1 MEKQGV
7 LNDKKIV
14 GSPMVHMTCLALV
27 LFAFWMVLSGRTET
41 NFVVYGI
48 LTAVVT
54 TWVTYPLLLVPN
66 KDGSKKY
73 YVFGFSIPKMIM
85 YFFWLMWQL
94 VLANIDVLLAT
105 TGQEL
110 NIDPKVVRFRFKA
123 DNPMASVILANSIT
137 LTPGTVT
144 MNVTDDGVYEIH
156 ALTVGA
162 AAGVLDG
169 GIGFERNMEVVAHPA
184 GVDNGVSRSDFGDG
198 SLDVFVHESQ
208 NLMQVGQK

>member
-14 GSPMVHMTCLALV
+14 GSPMVHMTGLALV

-41 NFVVYGI
+41 KFVVYGI

-110 NIDPKVVRFRFKA
+110 NIDPKVVRFRFKD

-169 GIGFERNMEVVAHPA
+169 GMQKKVADLYGEKFDFAVV
-184 GVDNGVSRSDFGDG
+184 
-198 SLDVFVHESQ
+198 ESE
-208 NLMQVGQK
+208 K

>member
-27 LFAFWMVLSGRTET
+27 LFAFWMILSGRTET

-110 NIDPKVVRFRFKA
+110 VIDPKVVRFRFRA

-169 GIGFERNMEVVAHPA
+169 GMQKKVADLYGEKFDFAVV
-184 GVDNGVSRSDFGDG
+184 
-198 SLDVFVHESQ
+198 ESEE
-208 NLMQVGQK
+208 

>member
-1 MEKQGV
+1 
-7 LNDKKIV
+7 
-14 GSPMVHMTCLALV
+14 
-27 LFAFWMVLSGRTET
+27 
-41 NFVVYGI
+41 
-48 LTAVVT
+48 
-54 TWVTYPLLLVPN
+54 
-66 KDGSKKY
+66 
-73 YVFGFSIPKMIM
+73 
-85 YFFWLMWQL
+85 MWQL

-110 NIDPKVVRFRFKA
+110 KIDPKVVRFRFRA

-169 GIGFERNMEVVAHPA
+169 GMQKKVADLYGEKFDFAVVESEDTILLLVLFGYIDKRPDMYVDIAISYAILGFI
-184 GVDNGVSRSDFGDG
+184 G
-198 SLDVFVHESQ
+198 SLIVAKFI
-208 NLMQVGQK
+208 GGKRI

>member
-1 MEKQGV
+1 MEKQGEF
-7 LNDKKIV
+7 NDKKIV

-27 LFAFWMVLSGRTET
+27 LFAFWMILSGRTET
-41 NFVVYGI
+41 KFVVYGI

-110 NIDPKVVRFRFKA
+110 NIDPKVVRFRFRA

-169 GIGFERNMEVVAHPA
+169 GMQKKVADLYGEKFDFAVV
-184 GVDNGVSRSDFGDG
+184 
-198 SLDVFVHESQ
+198 ESEE
-208 NLMQVGQK
+208 

>member
-41 NFVVYGI
+41 KFVVYGI

-54 TWVTYPLLLVPN
+54 TWVTYPLLLFPN

-169 GIGFERNMEVVAHPA
+169 GMQKKVADLYGEKFDFAVV
-184 GVDNGVSRSDFGDG
+184 
-198 SLDVFVHESQ
+198 ESEE
-208 NLMQVGQK
+208 

>member
-14 GSPMVHMTCLALV
+14 GSPMVHMTGLALV

-41 NFVVYGI
+41 KFVIYGI

-110 NIDPKVVRFRFKA
+110 NIDPKVVRFRFRA

-169 GIGFERNMEVVAHPA
+169 GMQKKVADLYGEEFDFAVV
-184 GVDNGVSRSDFGDG
+184 
-198 SLDVFVHESQ
+198 ESEE
-208 NLMQVGQK
+208 

>member
-14 GSPMVHMTCLALV
+14 GSPMVHMTRLALV

-41 NFVVYGI
+41 KFVVYGI

-169 GIGFERNMEVVAHPA
+169 GMQKKVADLYGEKFDFAVV
-184 GVDNGVSRSDFGDG
+184 
-198 SLDVFVHESQ
+198 ESEE
-208 NLMQVGQK
+208 

>member
-41 NFVVYGI
+41 KFVIYGI

-54 TWVTYPLLLVPN
+54 TRVTYPLLLVPN

-169 GIGFERNMEVVAHPA
+169 GMQKKVADLYGEKFDFAVV
-184 GVDNGVSRSDFGDG
+184 
-198 SLDVFVHESQ
+198 ESEE
-208 NLMQVGQK
+208 

>member
-1 MEKQGV
+1 MEKHGV

-41 NFVVYGI
+41 KFVVYGI

-54 TWVTYPLLLVPN
+54 TWVTYQLLLVPN

-169 GIGFERNMEVVAHPA
+169 GMQKKVADLYGEKFDFAVV
-184 GVDNGVSRSDFGDG
+184 
-198 SLDVFVHESQ
+198 ESEE
-208 NLMQVGQK
+208 

>member
-14 GSPMVHMTCLALV
+14 GSPMVHMTGLALV
-27 LFAFWMVLSGRTET
+27 LFAFWMVLSGKTET
-41 NFVVYGI
+41 KFVVYGI

-110 NIDPKVVRFRFKA
+110 NIDPKVVRFRFRA

-169 GIGFERNMEVVAHPA
+169 GMQKKVADLYGEKFDFAVV
-184 GVDNGVSRSDFGDG
+184 
-198 SLDVFVHESQ
+198 ESEE
-208 NLMQVGQK
+208 

>member
-41 NFVVYGI
+41 KFVIYGI

-110 NIDPKVVRFRFKA
+110 NIDPKVVRFRFRA

-156 ALTVGA
+156 ALTVDA

-169 GIGFERNMEVVAHPA
+169 GMQKKVADLYGEKFDFAVV
-184 GVDNGVSRSDFGDG
+184 
-198 SLDVFVHESQ
+198 ESEE
-208 NLMQVGQK
+208 

>member
-7 LNDKKIV
+7 LSDKKIV
-14 GSPMVHMTCLALV
+14 GSPLVHMASLAVV
-27 LFAFWMVLSGRTET
+27 LFAFWMALSGRTET
-41 NFVVYGI
+41 KFVVYGI
-48 LTAVVT
+48 ITAVVT

-73 YVFGFSIPKMIM
+73 FVFGFSLPKMIM

-105 TGQEL
+105 TAQEL
-110 NIDPKVVRFRFKA
+110 AVDPKIVRFRFKA
-123 DNPMASVILANSIT
+123 DNPMASVVLANSIT

-144 MNVTDDGVYEIH
+144 VNVTDDGLYEIH

-169 GIGFERNMEVVAHPA
+169 GMQKKVADLYGEKFDFAVV
-184 GVDNGVSRSDFGDG
+184 
-198 SLDVFVHESQ
+198 ESEE
-208 NLMQVGQK
+208 

>member
-14 GSPMVHMTCLALV
+14 GSPMVHMTGLALV

-41 NFVVYGI
+41 KFVVYGI

-110 NIDPKVVRFRFKA
+110 NIDPKVVRFRFRA

-169 GIGFERNMEVVAHPA
+169 GMQKKIADLYGEKFDFAVV
-184 GVDNGVSRSDFGDG
+184 
-198 SLDVFVHESQ
+198 ESEE
-208 NLMQVGQK
+208 

>member
-41 NFVVYGI
+41 KFVVYGI

-156 ALTVGA
+156 ALTVDA

-169 GIGFERNMEVVAHPA
+169 GMQKKVADLYGEKFDFAVV
-184 GVDNGVSRSDFGDG
+184 
-198 SLDVFVHESQ
+198 ESEE
-208 NLMQVGQK
+208 

>member
-27 LFAFWMVLSGRTET
+27 LFAFWMILSGRTET
-41 NFVVYGI
+41 KFVVYGI

-110 NIDPKVVRFRFKA
+110 VIDPKVVRFRFRA
-123 DNPMASVILANSIT
+123 DNPMASVILSNSIT

-169 GIGFERNMEVVAHPA
+169 GMQKKVADLYGEKFDFAVV
-184 GVDNGVSRSDFGDG
+184 
-198 SLDVFVHESQ
+198 ESEE
-208 NLMQVGQK
+208 

>member
-14 GSPMVHMTCLALV
+14 GSPMVHMICLALV
-27 LFAFWMVLSGRTET
+27 LFAFWMILSGRTET
-41 NFVVYGI
+41 KFVVYGI

-169 GIGFERNMEVVAHPA
+169 GMQKKVADLYGEKFDFAVV
-184 GVDNGVSRSDFGDG
+184 
-198 SLDVFVHESQ
+198 ESEE
-208 NLMQVGQK
+208 

>member
-14 GSPMVHMTCLALV
+14 GSSMVHMTGLALV

-41 NFVVYGI
+41 KFVVYGI

-110 NIDPKVVRFRFKA
+110 NIDPKVVRFRFRA

-169 GIGFERNMEVVAHPA
+169 GMQKKVADLYGEKFDFAVV
-184 GVDNGVSRSDFGDG
+184 
-198 SLDVFVHESQ
+198 ESEE
-208 NLMQVGQK
+208 

>member
-14 GSPMVHMTCLALV
+14 GSPMVHMTGLALV

-41 NFVVYGI
+41 KFVVYGI

-110 NIDPKVVRFRFKA
+110 NIDPKVVRFRFRA

-162 AAGVLDG
+162 ASGVLDG
-169 GIGFERNMEVVAHPA
+169 GMQKKVADLYGEKFDFAVV
-184 GVDNGVSRSDFGDG
+184 
-198 SLDVFVHESQ
+198 ESEE
-208 NLMQVGQK
+208 

>member
-27 LFAFWMVLSGRTET
+27 LFAFWMILSGRTET
-41 NFVVYGI
+41 KFVVYGI

-66 KDGSKKY
+66 NDGSKKY

-110 NIDPKVVRFRFKA
+110 VIDPKVVRFRFRA

-169 GIGFERNMEVVAHPA
+169 GMQKKVADLYGEKFDFAVV
-184 GVDNGVSRSDFGDG
+184 
-198 SLDVFVHESQ
+198 ESEE
-208 NLMQVGQK
+208 

>member
-41 NFVVYGI
+41 KFVVYGI

-110 NIDPKVVRFRFKA
+110 NIDPKVVRFRFRA

-144 MNVTDDGVYEIH
+144 MNVSDDGVYEIH
-156 ALTVGA
+156 ELTVGA

-169 GIGFERNMEVVAHPA
+169 GMQKKVADLYGEKFDFAVV
-184 GVDNGVSRSDFGDG
+184 
-198 SLDVFVHESQ
+198 ESEE
-208 NLMQVGQK
+208 

>member
-14 GSPMVHMTCLALV
+14 GSPMVHMTGLALV

-41 NFVVYGI
+41 KFVIYGI

-73 YVFGFSIPKMIM
+73 YVFGFSVPKMIM

-169 GIGFERNMEVVAHPA
+169 GMQKKVADLYGEKFDFAVV
-184 GVDNGVSRSDFGDG
+184 
-198 SLDVFVHESQ
+198 ESEE
-208 NLMQVGQK
+208 